1 MHPVKNPDFGKWRNF
16 FWPIHHHEL
25 KKLLPMF
32 VLFFLITFVYNILRT
47 TKTTLVV
54 QAIKE
59 SAAFS
64 STGMNVSGANII
76 PFLKVWAVLPGA
88 LIATYVFTILCNR
101 LNRETLFY
109 VIVSM
114 FLVFFCIYGFV
125 LYPHRQA
132 LELTRLS
139 LWLKQYLP
147 LGLSSLADLIC
158 IWPSTL
164 FYVIAETW
172 STIALSVLFWGFANE
187 VTSVDE
193 AKRFYAIFALGSNAS
208 GIFSGRFGQYLSHH
222 SQGMWDILV
231 RDIILSVFCFGLVI
245 MILFRILNVTVLR
258 NPRYNPNLQADA
270 EPPAK
275 TNTALLKK
283 ASRPKVTLFESFVY
297 LARSQYMLY
306 LSIIVVGYN
315 IVYNLADVLFT
326 HEVEKAYMGLENG
339 AIQFNNYM
347 NNVISI
353 TGVLAVISAFFVSG
367 NVIRRFGWTKAA
379 LITPIIWLLTS
390 VGFFIALFLENTHW
404 IGDLKSL
411 LGVQFQ
417 SLNLIL
423 IFAAMQISLG
433 RASKYTVFDETKEIV
448 YIPLNQDSKRK
459 GKAVIDGIGS
469 RFGKSGGSMIYQILL
484 PICGG
489 NLDLTVP
496 YVALILLIVIG
507 FWIYAVF
514 SLGKLVNAS
523 IDQGNVMKDEHEAQ
537 SGKKRHVLA

>member
-32 VLFFLITFVYNILRT
+32 VLFFMITFVYNILRT

>member
-88 LIATYVFTILCNR
+88 LIATYLFTILCNR